1 MVDNFK
7 LIFSHL
13 SWPSADIFY
22 WINILQR
29 RKDGNPELGADNKL
43 LRDIYIDSP
52 EKFWAKEQEIKEFCK
67 FFNARAYIY
76 LNQRNT
82 KDVALECLALT
93 VDRIIHNAQK
103 SLRSVYATACGRKH
117 SDPNKKWVIDVDTKD
132 VVAANTLAAISRSCR
147 PDGVKVMF
155 EVPTPN
161 GVHLITT
168 PFDLNQFQEVA
179 NATKI
184 EYSVQK
190 FQPTVLFAP

>member
-7 LIFSHL
+7 LIFDHL
-13 SWPSADIFY
+13 SWPNEDVFY
-22 WINILQR
+22 FVQILQR

-52 EKFWAKEQEIKEFCK
+52 EKFWAKEQEIKEFCN

-117 SDPNKKWVIDVDTKD
+117 SDPDKKWVVDVDTKHED
-132 VVAANTLAAISRSCR
+132 DIALVRSLVNMAR
-147 PDGVKVMF
+147 PEGDKVLF
-155 EVPTPN
+155 RLPTPN
-161 GVHLITT
+161 GVHLITK
-168 PFDLNQFQEVA
+168 PFDLKWFAENIPDV
-179 NATKI
+179 
-184 EYSVQK
+184 EYSIQK
-190 FQPTVLFAP
+190 SQPTILFAL